1 MGPIY
6 IVLNFSF
13 FLLLYTDDLN
23 KFFPYRLEFL
33 VLFCNHF
40 EFQPLFVALYL
51 LRIHYITV
59 QLVYKDLID
68 NYNYVK
74 AVFYSELTSGKRKR
88 GGQKLRYKDV
98 LKRHL
103 KAADMDVDT
112 WESDAKNRPF
122 WRKKILDAG
131 NTIERKRKEK
141 YLEGWRKRHP
151 SDPT

>member
-1 MGPIY
+1 MFAVCKKHVFPDRA
-6 IVLNFSF
+6 NF
-13 FLLLYTDDLN
+13 
-23 KFFPYRLEFL
+23 
-33 VLFCNHF
+33 
-40 EFQPLFVALYL
+40 
-51 LRIHYITV
+51 
-59 QLVYKDLID
+59 
-68 NYNYVK
+68 VK
-74 AVFYSELTSGKRKR
+74 KATASTGQDKKKTVFYGELTSGKRKR

-151 SDPT
+151 RDPT